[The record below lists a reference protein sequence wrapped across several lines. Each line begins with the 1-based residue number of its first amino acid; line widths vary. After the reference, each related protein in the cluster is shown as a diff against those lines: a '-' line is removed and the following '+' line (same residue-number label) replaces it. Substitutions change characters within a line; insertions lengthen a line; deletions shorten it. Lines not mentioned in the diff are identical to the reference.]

1 MRIILTLGVM
11 LWASAAFAQTTTCTS
26 ANQAP
31 NTTAINCT
39 NGQSVTVT
47 NVTPA
52 QTMPL
57 PALAV
62 AVPTVTDNFSLYAM
76 AAMAAS
82 NRPPTA
88 KQLKKY
94 CKKRPG
100 AHWQKRNLNGM
111 IVAEGD
117 CSK

>member
-1 MRIILTLGVM
+1 MRIILTLGIV
-11 LWASAAFAQTTTCTS
+11 LWASAAFAQTTNCTS

-31 NTTAINCT
+31 NTTTINCT
-39 NGQSVTVT
+39 DGQSVTVT

-57 PALAV
+57 PALAA
-62 AVPTVTDNFSLYAM
+62 AVPTVTDNSSLFAM

-82 NRPPTA
+82 NRPPSE
-88 KQLKKY
+88 KQLKRY
-94 CKKRPG
+94 CKKHAG
-100 AHWQKRNLNGM
+100 QHWQKRNLNGM
-111 IVAEGD
+111 IVAEGE